1 MSKIKAY
8 TIEQVK
14 QPIDLK
20 FAKQADGEGVDCTI
34 LSQTLKGIFDSTIQ
48 NYTDAKEAYQA
59 HCKSVNY
66 DEVLFTALHEQADT
80 KGKRALTKL
89 KKSVENSQQYEAY
102 VNAQNEEYSI
112 KKKITDEYY
121 RCIKRHHADL
131 ANELFVHFA
140 HKDHVID
147 VTKFV
152 NDENE
157 WDDKVFEVT
166 LEDSPLEELAQA
178 DQLLKQND
186 YKGLFLRIEFEYG
199 SRRTIKQ
206 IKLHNGENVY
216 YSFSMEGLKS
226 DFPQNKDLDAI
237 IRSEVNGFYLDEL
250 INSKGICQVSAH
262 LKAYSLITN
271 VLLGIQTRFNE
282 LACKQVYIRTKR
294 YQFKVVNATA
304 S

>member
-66 DEVLFTALHEQADT
+66 DEVLFTSLHEQADT

-199 SRRTIKQ
+199 SRRTYQANQTAQRRK
-206 IKLHNGENVY
+206 
-216 YSFSMEGLKS
+216 
-226 DFPQNKDLDAI
+226 
-237 IRSEVNGFYLDEL
+237 R
-250 INSKGICQVSAH
+250 
-262 LKAYSLITN
+262 
-271 VLLGIQTRFNE
+271 VLLLQHGGLEERLSSKQGFRCHHPFRGQWLLFGRTHQLQGHLPSERTPQGLFAHHQRAVGHPDSLQRTRM
-282 LACKQVYIRTKR
+282 
-294 YQFKVVNATA
+294 
-304 S
+304 

>member
-1 MSKIKAY
+1 MSKIKGY

-14 QPIDLK
+14 QPLDLK

-48 NYTDAKEAYQA
+48 NYTHAKEAYRA
-59 HCKSVNY
+59 HCKSLNY
-66 DEVLFTALHEQADT
+66 DEVLFTSLHEQADT

-89 KKSVENSQQYEAY
+89 KKSVENSQQFEAY
-102 VNAQNEEYSI
+102 FDAQNDEYSI

-121 RCIKRHHADL
+121 RCIKRHHAEL
-131 ANELFVHFA
+131 ANELFVNFA

-157 WDDKVFEVT
+157 WDDQEFEVT
-166 LEDSPLEELAQA
+166 LEDSPLEELAEA
-178 DQLLKQND
+178 DKWLKQND

-199 SRRTIKQ
+199 TRRTIKQ

-216 YSFSMEGLKS
+216 YSFHMESINEK
-226 DFPQNKDLDAI
+226 DFDAI

-250 INSKGICQVSAH
+250 IKSKGICQVSAH
-262 LKAYSLITN
+262 LKALSLITN
-271 VLLGIQTRFNE
+271 VLLGIQTTFNE
-282 LACKQVYIRTKR
+282 LACKQVYKRAKR
-294 YQFKVVNATA
+294 YEFKVVNATA

>member
-14 QPIDLK
+14 QPLDLK

-48 NYTDAKEAYQA
+48 NYTDAKQLYHA
-59 HCKSVNY
+59 HCKEVGY
-66 DEVLFTALHEQADT
+66 DEVLFKSQHEQADT

-89 KKSVENSQQYEAY
+89 KKSVEDSSQYEAY
-102 VNAQNEEYSI
+102 VDAQNDEYSI

-121 RCIKRHHADL
+121 KCIKRHHAEL
-131 ANELFVHFA
+131 ANELFVNFA

-157 WDDKVFEVT
+157 WDDQVYEVT
-166 LEDSPLEELAQA
+166 LEDSPLEELAEA
-178 DQLLKQND
+178 DKLLKQKFD
-186 YKGLFLRIEFEYG
+186 KGLFLRIEFEYG
-199 SRRTIKQ
+199 TRRTIKQ

-216 YSFSMEGLKS
+216 YSFHMESINSEK
-226 DFPQNKDLDAI
+226 DFDAI
-237 IRSEVNGFYLDEL
+237 IRSEVTGFYLDEL
-250 INSKGICQVSAH
+250 IKTKGICQVSAH
-262 LKAYSLITN
+262 LKALSLITN
-271 VLLGIQTRFNE
+271 VLLGIETTFNE
-282 LACKQVYIRTKR
+282 LACKQVYKRAKR